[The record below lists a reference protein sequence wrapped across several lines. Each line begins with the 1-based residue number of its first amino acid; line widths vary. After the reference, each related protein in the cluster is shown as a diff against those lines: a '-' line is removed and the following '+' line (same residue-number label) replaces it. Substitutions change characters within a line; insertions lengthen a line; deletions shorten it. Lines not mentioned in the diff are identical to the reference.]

1 MSSFEER
8 YAEILK
14 KKKEY
19 AKLGV
24 DIPVEEC
31 QIILNE
37 EQRALAEI
45 YLKECGNRTYE
56 KMIARNLGIPQISDT
71 LDSGL
76 DHDTNTVVLKNMD
89 GMVSEVIRN
98 ATKKT
103 NGITDKDA
111 VIDDG
116 TYIEYMINSDGVALD
131 HYLTVF
137 PHELRH
143 LFGDAGTNDF
153 TGFGM
158 LAEGK
163 TELDTQEI
171 CAKYD
176 VPYFMKRNYAE
187 EVDYVRK
194 LQEIVGKDVVDEAV
208 SFKSREFSRIIDSLD
223 EGKKQAAFDYLQSR
237 EGNSIKKEVSLR
249 MGDFS
254 KSKDELKAISDY
266 LEEHPDVMWDSNML
280 ESDPKIQEQINGNTD
295 LFNAIKKVVEQKR
308 SKMQIA
314 KENLGDEFERVV
326 TEYKGI
332 EDKRLDFLNKNIVQ
346 RLNPE
351 QLQEFTDRI
360 KKFNDK
366 YCEEENSKKLNT
378 ALTKAGIMKM
388 AKDPKVV
395 LENENAEEAMMYKA
409 KDDITQE
416 EDRSQDDK

>member
-1 MSSFEER
+1 MNSFKER

-19 AKLGV
+19 EKLGI

-31 QIILNE
+31 QIILTE

-45 YLKECGNRTYE
+45 YLMEFGSRTYE
-56 KMIARNLGIPQISDT
+56 KMIAENLGIPQISDT

-89 GMVSEVIRN
+89 GMVSEVLRK
-98 ATKKT
+98 APKKT
-103 NGITDKDA
+103 DGITDKDA
-111 VIDDG
+111 VVDND

-171 CAKYD
+171 CEKYD
-176 VPYFMKRNYAE
+176 IPYYMKRNYAE

-194 LQEIVGKDVVDEAV
+194 LQEIVGKDVVDETV

-223 EGKKQAAFDYLQSR
+223 DEKKQAAFDYLQSR

-249 MGDFS
+249 MGNFS
-254 KSKDELKAISDY
+254 KSKDVLKAVSDY

-280 ESDPKIQEQINGNTD
+280 ESDPKIQEQIKGNTD

-308 SKMQIA
+308 SKMQAA
-314 KENLGDEFERVV
+314 KENLGDDFERVV
-326 TEYKGI
+326 AEYEKT
-332 EDKRLDFLNKNIVQ
+332 EDKRLEFLNENIVQ

-366 YCEEENSKKLNT
+366 YCKKEKREKLDT
-378 ALTKAGIMKM
+378 VLTKAGIMKM
-388 AKDPKVV
+388 AKDPEVV
-395 LENENAEEAMMYKA
+395 LENENAEEAMMYKE
-409 KDDITQE
+409 KEDITQE